1 MPSRWCYAFLFRL
14 LGCQCECPSGHM
26 TVHLRDVGEQSERN
40 LGERK
45 PGVIVIASKIEM
57 YDVWVKLVNKFSVA
71 AIQNL
76 PDSR

>member
-1 MPSRWCYAFLFRL
+1 
-14 LGCQCECPSGHM
+14 M

-40 LGERK
+40 LGECK
-45 PGVIVIASKIEM
+45 PGVIVIASRIEM